1 MLDFHTVYRV
11 QMRNKG
17 CKGHLEYRMSVLFSK
32 VRMHD
37 KGGKGHLE
45 FRIASG
51 NGGTGTCR
59 RGADEHGCEFAPV
72 AETD

>member
-17 CKGHLEYRMSVLFSK
+17 CKGHLE
-32 VRMHD
+32 
-37 KGGKGHLE
+37 

-51 NGGTGTCR
+51 NGGTGRAAEAQMNMDVNLR
-59 RGADEHGCEFAPV
+59 RLPKQTNFIRNS
-72 AETD
+72 